1 MPRPPLI
8 RKAVLPNGL
17 TVLTERM
24 AAVRSVSLGA
34 WIAVG
39 SRNEEASQAG
49 ISHFLE
55 HMLFKGTE
63 RRSAEAIA
71 QEIEAVGG
79 RLDAFTSREHT
90 CYYAKVLGEH
100 LPVAVDLLA
109 DLLLH
114 PRLDRAD
121 VEKER
126 GVILQEI
133 RMVEDSP
140 DDEIHDLFAQAI
152 WGEHPLGRS
161 ILGRPQTLEALTRE
175 DLRAYLAGHYRPH
188 RTVLAAAGDLDHDR
202 VVELLRAHLGTWDG
216 PASAA
221 SPPAPPLARPATVVK
236 DRDVSQ
242 VHLCLG
248 VEGLPYTHRDRYA
261 LNLVNTVLGGGMSS
275 RLFQEVREKR
285 GLVYSIYSYLASYR
299 DAGLLVIYAGCG
311 EGALEEVLGCI
322 REECARLVAHP
333 IEAEELRRAKEQLK
347 GNLLLGLESTSS
359 RMTRLAKMEMYFGRT
374 FSLDAIIRGI
384 EEVTPERF
392 QQVAQACFA
401 GERFTQTTIGPLA
414 RVGAAPVPA

>member
-1 MPRPPLI
+1 MPRSPLI
-8 RKAVLPNGL
+8 RKAVLANGL

-24 AAVRSVSLGA
+24 PAVRSVALGA
-34 WIAVG
+34 WIGVG
-39 SRNEEASQAG
+39 SRDEEAPQAG

-90 CYYAKVLGEH
+90 CYYAKVLGGH
-100 LPVAVDLLA
+100 LPLAVDLLA

-114 PRLDRAD
+114 PRLDPAD
-121 VEKER
+121 LEKER

-133 RMVEDSP
+133 RMVEDTP

-152 WGEHPLGRS
+152 WGEHPLGRP

-175 DLRAYLAGHYRPH
+175 DLRTYLAGHYRPH
-188 RTVLAAAGDLDHDR
+188 RTILAAAGDLDHDR
-202 VVELLRAHLGTWDG
+202 LLDLLQTHLGGWDG
-216 PASAA
+216 PEAA
-221 SPPAPPLARPATVVK
+221 ATAPAPPVARPATVTK

-242 VHLCLG
+242 VHVCLG
-248 VEGLPYTHRDRYA
+248 VEGLSYAHRDRYA

-299 DAGLLVIYAGCG
+299 DAGLVVIYAGCG
-311 EGALEEVLGCI
+311 ETALEEVIGCI
-322 REECARLVAHP
+322 REECARLATQP
-333 IEAEELRRAKEQLK
+333 LEAAEFQRAKEQLK
-347 GNLLLGLESTSS
+347 GNLLLGLESTTS

-374 FSLDAIIRGI
+374 YSLDTIIRGI

-401 GERFTQTTIGPLA
+401 GERFTLTTIGPLA
-414 RVGAAPVPA
+414 RIGAAPVPA